1 MKKVTKIILA
11 TSLIASLSSV
21 AMAATHHKRGS
32 HSRESISSSSNND
45 IRGVKFL
52 LGAGV
57 GTGLD
62 INTNKGFNVN
72 LAPNAGLDAKLKLGT
87 GIFTTTRSSTLGL
100 QATIGVGAN
109 SIGSTSSFNPQYSV
123 NLDFIQAFKLGST
136 GYIKLGYIL
145 GAGVAIRTNDGGSN
159 GRGNFSGNSV
169 VGAAVARINGIDNS
183 AANGYTLPDSAGG
196 VQGADYNSAI
206 SLAKQAYNSAKS
218 GNFQDANTQIA
229 AAQTTAKKV
238 TGWSFGGGIGGMGGI
253 GGSSSA
259 ILATD
264 YTGGH
269 NVNSYNENSTASNR
283 AIALSTDL
291 NDTINNLAVLIKQM
305 QDTRISGL
313 NSQLTSLQNQLNQ
326 ANSDKT
332 TQQDRADTLQSQ
344 LDTAN
349 NKTIPDLKSQ
359 ISTLTTEKSKI
370 QEDLNTANTTVA
382 ALKATS
388 GQLTPEQ
395 TKALN
400 AAKQQVT
407 DLTAELGTANTNL
420 TKAQGDLES
429 TKTQLSAVTAQLDEL
444 KRQNRIAA
452 ANEESEAERRRRA
465 SANNTPSLMPTLKA
479 GLIAFIG
486 KHQAVSLEY
495 QYYFR
500 NTMPNT
506 ASSDISFNYTY
517 YFGSN

>member
-136 GYIKLGYIL
+136 GYIKLGYII

-159 GRGNFSGNSV
+159 GRGNFSGDSV
-169 VGAAVARINGIDNS
+169 VGAAVARINGIDNP
-183 AANGYTLPDSAGG
+183 AANGNTLPDHINSGTESNN
-196 VQGADYNSAI
+196 YNDAI
-206 SLAKQAYNSAKS
+206 AKAKQAYSSAKS
-218 GNFQDANTQIA
+218 GNFQDANIYIA
-229 AAQTTAKKV
+229 AAQASAGKV
-238 TGWSFGGGIGGMGGI
+238 SGFSVLGPAALVVPSSYAGGQQLQ
-253 GGSSSA
+253 A
-259 ILATD
+259 A
-264 YTGGH
+264 
-269 NVNSYNENSTASNR
+269 A
-283 AIALSTDL
+283 DL
-291 NDTINNLAVLIKQM
+291 KDTINNLAVLIKQM

-313 NSQLTSLQNQLNQ
+313 NSQLSSANSRLNDLQNQLNQ

-332 TQQDRADTLQSQ
+332 TQQNRADTLQSQ